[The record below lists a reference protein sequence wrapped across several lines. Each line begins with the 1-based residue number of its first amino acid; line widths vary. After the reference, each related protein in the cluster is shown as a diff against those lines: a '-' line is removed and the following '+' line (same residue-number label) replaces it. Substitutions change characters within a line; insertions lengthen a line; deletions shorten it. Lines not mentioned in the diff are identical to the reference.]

1 MKRDRAFLLLLAMV
15 FGLLGVL
22 LVRPFLQYVLA
33 AVLLGYVLWPAH
45 ERLAPRV
52 GERVSALALLT
63 ATTLVVLVP
72 VGLVLAVAAEQA
84 VDLAMAVDR
93 GDVGVEA
100 VERFVERYTG
110 FAVDLGGIDLA
121 ALLQRSG
128 GEGPAIVGGVF
139 DVFGGLST
147 ALIGITVIAFVL
159 YYLLVD
165 GQAFLRW
172 IRTITPLPDDVQSE
186 LFEEMDQVMW
196 AVLVGNVLVGLV
208 QGILTGIGLF
218 VAGVPSVVFWTVV
231 TTVLSLLPLIGASVV
246 WLPASVYLFV
256 VGQSAAA
263 AFPFVYGSVVVSL
276 SDNYLRPMIS
286 AHEAELNPAILVV
299 GIFGGVYAL
308 GFMGLFF
315 GPIVLGILRAVLDVF
330 AREYADTS

>member
-1 MKRDRAFLLLLAMV
+1 MKRDRAFLLVLAAV
-15 FGLLGVL
+15 FGLLAVL
-22 LVRPFLQYVLA
+22 LVQPFLQYVLA

-52 GERVSALALLT
+52 GERVSALVLLT
-63 ATTLVVLVP
+63 ATTLVVLIP
-72 VGLVLAVAAEQA
+72 VGMVLAVAVEQA
-84 VDLAMAVDR
+84 VELAMAVR
-93 GDVGVEA
+93 SGDVGTEVI
-100 VERFVERYTG
+100 ERFVEQNTG
-110 FAVDLGGIDLA
+110 VTVDLSGVDLA
-121 ALLQRSG
+121 AVLQQSRGSSS
-128 GEGPAIVGGVF
+128 AIVGSAL
-139 DVFGGLST
+139 DVFGGVST
-147 ALIGITVIAFVL
+147 ALVGLTVIGFVL

-165 GQAFLRW
+165 GEAFFRW
-172 IRTITPLPDDVQSE
+172 IRAVTPLPDDVQSE
-186 LFEEMDQVMW
+186 LFEEMDRVMW

-231 TTVLSLLPLIGASVV
+231 TTLLSLLPLIGASII
-246 WLPASVYLFV
+246 WFPASVYLFV
-256 VGQSAAA
+256 VGRPVAA
-263 AFPFVYGSVVVSL
+263 AFLFVYGSVVVSL

-330 AREYADTS
+330 AREYADAP